1 MITLAS
7 AFALGL
13 LAVLALGCCTPTPTP
28 PPSSGTSVVVS
39 NRQKATTVVYVAF
52 GSDSKVGVKDWAFC
66 KGSGLTCSFQ
76 LATSTSQPLPT
87 GGRYL
92 NATFSFGGPVTCGVT
107 KAELNVNNPAW
118 YDTFDVSLV
127 DGFSNKVG
135 MVYTPP
141 ADAGGP
147 VTIGPPVGA
156 TGNEKVLG
164 VFPVGC
170 DICVARQ
177 NPPCS
182 IPKGTD
188 GCKAG
193 TQNNPTPPCQVQG
206 AVKGGGGALDVVL
219 FP

>member
-1 MITLAS
+1 MTLLRLGFLV
-7 AFALGL
+7 AFFT
-13 LAVLALGCCTPTPTP
+13 GCSGCPPTPGPTAT
-28 PPSSGTSVVVS
+28 GTQVTLTNLQV
-39 NRQKATTVVYVAF
+39 ATTVYVAF
-52 GSDSKVGVKDWAFC
+52 GADSKIQAADWASFC
-66 KGSGLTCSFQ
+66 TPNGALNCSFS
-76 LATSTSQPLPT
+76 LTDSQALPNAQ
-87 GGRYL
+87 GAYL
-92 NATFSFGGPVTCGVT
+92 NATIAFGSPVGCGAT

-127 DGFSNKVG
+127 DGYSNKVG

-141 ADAGGP
+141 ASADAGAP
-147 VTIGPPVGA
+147 VALGPPVGA

-164 VFPVGC
+164 VFPFGC
-170 DICVARQ
+170 DICVAKQ
-177 NPPCS
+177 NPPCN

-206 AVKGGGGALDVVL
+206 AVKGGGGALEVVL

>member
-1 MITLAS
+1 MARLVRL
-7 AFALGL
+7 FAL
-13 LAVLALGCCTPTPTP
+13 ALALSGVGCCAPVRPQPTA
-28 PPSSGTSVVVS
+28 GTSVLVS

-66 KGSGLTCSFQ
+66 KGSGLTCSFP
-76 LATSTSQPLPT
+76 LAATTAQPLPT
-87 GGRYL
+87 LGRYL

-118 YDTFDVSLV
+118 FDTFDVSLV
-127 DGFSNKVG
+127 DGYSNKVG
-135 MVYTPP
+135 IVYTPP
-141 ADAGGP
+141 ASADAGPP
-147 VTIGPPVGA
+147 VALGPPVGA
-156 TGNEKVLG
+156 SGNEKVLG
-164 VFPVGC
+164 VFPYGC

-177 NPPCS
+177 DPPCN

-206 AVKGGGGALDVVL
+206 AVKGGGGALEVAL

>member
-1 MITLAS
+1 MRPLAL
-7 AFALGL
+7 ALSL
-13 LAVLALGCCTPTPTP
+13 LMLGCCTPPGP
-28 PPSSGTSVVVS
+28 ASNAGTSVIVS
-39 NRQKATTVVYVAF
+39 NRQTTTTVVYVAF

-66 KGSGLTCSFQ
+66 KGSGLTCSFP
-76 LATSTSQPLPT
+76 LAAMTTQPLPMA
-87 GGRYL
+87 GKYL

-127 DGFSNKVG
+127 DGYSNKVG

-141 ADAGGP
+141 ASADAGAP
-147 VTIGPPVGA
+147 VALGPPVGA

-164 VFPVGC
+164 VFPFGC
-170 DICVARQ
+170 DICVAKQ
-177 NPPCS
+177 SPPCN

-206 AVKGGGGALDVVL
+206 AVKGGGGALEVAL